1 MDSEKHLS
9 DAELRLEC
17 LRVAANRK
25 SHMGDV
31 AEMVKMADD
40 FWKFVESGAVPEQS
54 ASPSAHT
61 AE

>member
-25 SHMGDV
+25 SHQGDV
-31 AEMVKMADD
+31 ADMLKMADD
-40 FWKFVESGAVPEQS
+40 FWKFVEKGEIPEQS
-54 ASPSAHT
+54 ASPSASST
-61 AE
+61 E